1 VVISNIRRN
10 EMVAGFTNT
19 NVRFNAKLA
28 ERNEQREANGEK
40 PFDCSQM
47 LRSVIA
53 KLATDKP
60 LWDFIGVKT
69 NSCSVTEFVVEGSNG
84 ERLGEIGFDW
94 HGRNYCVYVRNKRIT
109 DKLSR
114 SDRYKT
120 TDTDK
125 AVLKVKKMFGS
136 MSTNERISVAA
147 AKASE
152 VTNQASNHKWAQIRE
167 VEAKIERV
175 ANQYVKEEGYETF
188 IAWLKG
194 HSSQKAKETLEGI
207 DNKVR
212 LGIEMLTIQK
222 VRDHFN
228 EGKAVLVIKDGGK
241 YIVKVGDKVDLYDD
255 NTLPQEMRGKL
266 GMLKLVEAEQFV
278 TDTGCRIN
286 DETFILI
293 LEEVQH
299 EG

>member
-1 VVISNIRRN
+1 
-10 EMVAGFTNT
+10 MVAGFTNT

-40 PFDCSQM
+40 PFGISQM
-47 LRSVIA
+47 LKSVIA

-60 LWDFIGVKT
+60 LWDFIAVKT
-69 NSCSVTEFVVEGSNG
+69 NSCDVTEFVVEGSNG

-94 HGRNYCVYVRNKRIT
+94 HCRNYCVFVRNKRIS

-147 AKASE
+147 VKVAE

-167 VEAKIERV
+167 FEAKIERV
-175 ANQYVKEEGYETF
+175 SSQYVKEEGYETF
-188 IAWLKG
+188 VTWLK
-194 HSSQKAKETLEGI
+194 SQTTQKAKDALEGI

-293 LEEVQH
+293 LEEVKD

>member
-1 VVISNIRRN
+1 
-10 EMVAGFTNT
+10 
-19 NVRFNAKLA
+19 
-28 ERNEQREANGEK
+28 
-40 PFDCSQM
+40 
-47 LRSVIA
+47 
-53 KLATDKP
+53 
-60 LWDFIGVKT
+60 
-69 NSCSVTEFVVEGSNG
+69 
-84 ERLGEIGFDW
+84 
-94 HGRNYCVYVRNKRIT
+94 
-109 DKLSR
+109 
-114 SDRYKT
+114 
-120 TDTDK
+120 
-125 AVLKVKKMFGS
+125 MFGS
-136 MSTNERISVAA
+136 MSTNERIAQETSKASVATDKVRN
-147 AKASE
+147 AKWS
-152 VTNQASNHKWAQIRE
+152 QIRD
-167 VEAKIERV
+167 VESKIERV
-175 ANQYVKEEGYETF
+175 AHQYIMEEGYETF
-188 IAWLKG
+188 LTWLK
-194 HSSQKAKETLEGI
+194 SQTTQKAKDTLEGI

-293 LEEVQH
+293 LEEVKD

>member
-1 VVISNIRRN
+1 
-10 EMVAGFTNT
+10 MVLDINNT
-19 NVRFNAKLA
+19 NVRFTPKLA
-28 ERNEQREANGEK
+28 EKNTQREANGEK
-40 PFDCSQM
+40 PFEVSFM
-47 LRSVIA
+47 LSTVIT

-60 LWDFIGVKT
+60 LWDFIAFKA
-69 NSCSVTEFVVEGSNG
+69 NSTQVIEFSVQKDG
-84 ERLGEIGFDW
+84 EKLGEIGYDW
-94 HGRNYCVYVRNKRIT
+94 HGRNYCVFVKNKRIS
-109 DKLSR
+109 DKLLR

-136 MSTNERISVAA
+136 MSTNERVAVAA
-147 AKASE
+147 AKAAE
-152 VTNQASNHKWAQIRE
+152 VTNTASNHKWAQIRE

-175 ANQYVKEEGYETF
+175 SNQYVKEEGFDVFVT
-188 IAWLKG
+188 WLK
-194 HSSQKAKETLEGI
+194 SQDTQKTRDTLEGI

-293 LEEVQH
+293 LEEVKD

>member
-1 VVISNIRRN
+1 
-10 EMVAGFTNT
+10 MVLDINNT
-19 NVRFNAKLA
+19 NVRFTPKLA
-28 ERNEQREANGEK
+28 EKNTQREANGEK
-40 PFDCSQM
+40 PFEVSFM
-47 LRSVIA
+47 LSTVIT

-60 LWDFIGVKT
+60 LWDFIAFKA
-69 NSCSVTEFVVEGSNG
+69 NSTQVIEFSVQKDG
-84 ERLGEIGFDW
+84 EKLGEIGYDW
-94 HGRNYCVYVRNKRIT
+94 HGRNYCVFVKNKRIS
-109 DKLSR
+109 DKLLR

-136 MSTNERISVAA
+136 MSTNERVAVAA
-147 AKASE
+147 AKAAE
-152 VTNQASNHKWAQIRE
+152 VTNTASNHKWAQIRE

-175 ANQYVKEEGYETF
+175 SNQYVKEEGFDVFVT
-188 IAWLKG
+188 WLK
-194 HSSQKAKETLEGI
+194 SQDTQKTRDTLEGI

-212 LGIEMLTIQK
+212 LGVEMLTIQK

-293 LEEVQH
+293 LEEVKD